1 MINKWIQQ
9 DAIAIDDPV
18 DLLVYQTR
26 LVGSD
31 DSLVIGGGG
40 NTSLKTKEI
49 DWRGDEIEVLRVK
62 GTGANLINITRNQFP
77 GLRLQDL

>member
-40 NTSLKTKEI
+40 NTSLK
-49 DWRGDEIEVLRVK
+49 
-62 GTGANLINITRNQFP
+62 INYTNSFYNCINFTYK
-77 GLRLQDL
+77 